1 MSKFIE
7 VLSGNKRWVLNVK
20 QIQCV
25 VETYVETFEKNA
37 KVYFGEEDELI
48 LDENYDHFLNR
59 LAQISEVEEL

>member
-7 VLSGNKRWVLNVK
+7 VLSGDKRWVLNVK

-25 VETYVETFEKNA
+25 VETYKRNA
-37 KVYFGEEDELI
+37 KVYFGEKDTLV

-59 LAQISEVEEL
+59 LSQISEVEEL

>member
-7 VLSGNKRWVLNVK
+7 VQSDNKRWVLNVK

-25 VETYVETFEKNA
+25 VETYEGNA
-37 KVYFGEEDELI
+37 KVYFGEEDALV
-48 LDENYDHFLNR
+48 LDESYDYFLNR

>member
-7 VLSGNKRWVLNVK
+7 VQSNDERWVLNVK

-25 VETYVETFEKNA
+25 SEAYKKHA
-37 KVYFGEEDELI
+37 KVYFGEEDALV

-59 LAQISEVEEL
+59 LAQISGVEEI

>member
-7 VLSGNKRWVLNVK
+7 VQSNDKRWVINVK

-25 VETYVETFEKNA
+25 VEETYGRNA
-37 KVYFGEEDELI
+37 KVYFGEEDALN

-59 LAQISEVEEL
+59 LSQISEVEEI

>member
-7 VLSGNKRWVLNVK
+7 VQSHDKRWVINVK

-25 VETYVETFEKNA
+25 VEETYERNA
-37 KVYFGEEDELI
+37 KVYFGEEDALD

-59 LAQISEVEEL
+59 LSQISEVEEL